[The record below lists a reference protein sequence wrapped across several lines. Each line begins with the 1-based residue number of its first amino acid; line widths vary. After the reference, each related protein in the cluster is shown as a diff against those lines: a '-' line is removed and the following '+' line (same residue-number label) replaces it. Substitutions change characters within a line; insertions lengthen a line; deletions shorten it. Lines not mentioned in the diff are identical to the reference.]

1 MSTIGNKQI
10 QDWLDSG
17 RRVVSQAA
25 GRCGVVTGVSH
36 KGVHIRSA
44 KPGFGIGI
52 TTFEQGDSV
61 DCCETINGCITI
73 FNVMQ
78 DEARQ

>member
-44 KPGFGIGI
+44 KPGIGIGI

-61 DCCETINGCITI
+61 NHRETIGGEVTI
-73 FNVMQ
+73 FN
-78 DEARQ
+78 DAPPEG